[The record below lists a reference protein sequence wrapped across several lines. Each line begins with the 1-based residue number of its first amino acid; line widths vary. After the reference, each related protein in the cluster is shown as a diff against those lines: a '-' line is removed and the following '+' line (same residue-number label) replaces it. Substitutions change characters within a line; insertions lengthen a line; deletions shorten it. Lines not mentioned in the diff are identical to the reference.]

1 MSREIT
7 VREVEKTL
15 NEDINETILVKR
27 ENRPDVIIMSIEE
40 YRKIFELNL
49 KEKLKN
55 AEKEIKEGKVVCSEV
70 VFAEMRE
77 KYDYE

>member
-7 VREVEKTL
+7 VQEVEKTL

-40 YRKIFELNL
+40 YRNIFELNL

-77 KYDYE
+77 KYDY

>member
-77 KYDYE
+77 KYDY